1 MTTLDEYLDPL
12 HHGVW
17 EVIVTK
23 QSVSEPLDPAWEKS
37 ALNVPSPGTIA
48 SYRKGQYHA
57 HEMATEWHVHL
68 DNHDPKIH
76 PYLHLVDDAPLLLMI
91 GDTLITLVAG
101 SRRKSGDEKKILE
114 GQKRAWQ
121 EQVIFGIFLLLIG
134 VYIITNPLL
143 SLKGITLFLIPIAI
157 IGLGAFTLSKAIRI
171 KPFKLLRRGLAGRGV
186 GIIIAGFIAFF
197 LPVDLWILVILGVL
211 VVWMF
216 TSAVMLLWRA
226 RKGRSAIPEG
236 FISRV
241 VIAIVSLVIAV
252 FIFINPK
259 DILKLLMVITG
270 VVALL
275 LGLMLLVNGI
285 RLKKRMA
292 VT

>member
-1 MTTLDEYLDPL
+1 
-12 HHGVW
+12 
-17 EVIVTK
+17 
-23 QSVSEPLDPAWEKS
+23 
-37 ALNVPSPGTIA
+37 
-48 SYRKGQYHA
+48 
-57 HEMATEWHVHL
+57 MATEWHVHL

-197 LPVDLWILVILGVL
+197 LPIDLWILVILGVL

-241 VIAIVSLVIAV
+241 IIAIVSLVIAV